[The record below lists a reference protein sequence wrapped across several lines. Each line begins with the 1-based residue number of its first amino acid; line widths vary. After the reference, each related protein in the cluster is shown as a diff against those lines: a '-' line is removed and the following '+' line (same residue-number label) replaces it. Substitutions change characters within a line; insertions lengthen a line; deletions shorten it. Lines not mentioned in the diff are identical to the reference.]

1 MDKVGAEQGA
11 GTLIAEDERRTARRF
26 AAKDLP
32 GLGMKLSTG
41 GDVRLLDFSQSGA
54 RFECDRRLLP
64 GSTVALAFMTT
75 DTPVVV
81 RGRVVR
87 ARLTRLTSGGLGYEV
102 AVAFERLLEI
112 NPEALANA
120 TPAVSS
126 RKAGEATPPPAD
138 DAPVSVFAAAAA
150 AVDAIAPPPP
160 RAVLAPA
167 DSSPAADTSFDDVP
181 ELLVLTATVQ
191 RSRNDLWQVF
201 NGNDW

>member
-1 MDKVGAEQGA
+1 MDKVGAEQDA
-11 GTLIAEDERRTARRF
+11 GTSAADDERRTARRF

-120 TPAVSS
+120 TPAASS
-126 RKAGEATPPPAD
+126 RRPAQAAPPPAD
-138 DAPVSVFAAAAA
+138 GAPVSVFAAAAA
-150 AVDAIAPPPP
+150 AVDAIAPPQTG
-160 RAVLAPA
+160 AVVPTGG
-167 DSSPAADTSFDDVP
+167 SPATEASFDDVP

>member
-1 MDKVGAEQGA
+1 MEKLGTAESQPQ
-11 GTLIAEDERRTARRF
+11 TDTPDEERRTAPRF

-87 ARLTRLTSGGLGYEV
+87 ARLTRLASGGLGYEV

-112 NPEALANA
+112 KPEALSAA
-120 TPAVSS
+120 
-126 RKAGEATPPPAD
+126 KAGPQAAEP
-138 DAPVSVFAAAAA
+138 PVSVFAAAAA
-150 AVDAIAPPPP
+150 AVEATPPTSDVNPAAASAPPPDV
-160 RAVLAPA
+160 AVTAEPA
-167 DSSPAADTSFDDVP
+167 SGEPFEDVP
-181 ELLVLTATVQ
+181 ELLLLTATVQ

>member
-1 MDKVGAEQGA
+1 MDNVGAEQGA
-11 GTLIAEDERRTARRF
+11 GTSTTEDERRIARRF

-112 NPEALANA
+112 NPEALASA
-120 TPAVSS
+120 TPAASS
-126 RKAGEATPPPAD
+126 RKPAQATPLPA

-150 AVDAIAPPPP
+150 AVDAIAPPQP
-160 RAVLAPA
+160 AVLVPA
-167 DSSPAADTSFDDVP
+167 TGGSPAEDANFDDVP